1 MGHAFSKAKNVI
13 VWIGDETR
21 DSSSALSLIKDVL
34 RNDAVMNAAS
44 QKRLL
49 LQEDLVTHDL
59 PEIHHADWRAVDK
72 LYWRPWFSRIWII
85 QEITLAKNAT
95 ILVGKDEISRA
106 DFLSATALIYQSNL
120 GSLTDVSVAQV
131 GRTLQI
137 WDDDHA
143 SVVKGLPL
151 LDLLMWTQEK
161 QASVGKDK
169 SYALLGL
176 AADAE
181 RLAACPDYG
190 IYGAEL
196 FINVAASHLKS
207 GSLKILSANDDI
219 CWKTR

>member
-72 LYWRPWFSRIWII
+72 LYWRPWFSRIRII

-95 ILVGKDEISRA
+95 ILVGKEEY
-106 DFLSATALIYQSNL
+106 LVLI
-120 GSLTDVSVAQV
+120 
-131 GRTLQI
+131 
-137 WDDDHA
+137 
-143 SVVKGLPL
+143 
-151 LDLLMWTQEK
+151 
-161 QASVGKDK
+161 
-169 SYALLGL
+169 
-176 AADAE
+176 
-181 RLAACPDYG
+181 
-190 IYGAEL
+190 
-196 FINVAASHLKS
+196 F
-207 GSLKILSANDDI
+207 
-219 CWKTR
+219 